1 MQLSQAPFL
10 ALLVVCGMIVTATV
24 FVFMPTRDVYCNL
37 RGVLILIPLTLMAS
51 ILIGRL
57 WRVYSTLR
65 IALTIGDQQNGKRKK
80 RDFGGRRIMDF
91 LSGLASIH
99 TLFRGE
105 YTGSRRHSL
114 RKKVS
119 DADLM
124 RVLCLLTLPQF
135 ILQIVGVSIY
145 RREVVIVFTDE
156 GEIGRTVCDLS
167 TRWPV
172 LVGEIYIGLLFVMA
186 IIVAYASRELP
197 SVFNE
202 KTAIFMTASMNG
214 VVVFFVLAMIFIFEQ
229 SILEPNVTVSAT
241 RT

>member
-1 MQLSQAPFL
+1 
-10 ALLVVCGMIVTATV
+10 
-24 FVFMPTRDVYCNL
+24 
-37 RGVLILIPLTLMAS
+37 
-51 ILIGRL
+51 
-57 WRVYSTLR
+57 
-65 IALTIGDQQNGKRKK
+65 
-80 RDFGGRRIMDF
+80 
-91 LSGLASIH
+91 
-99 TLFRGE
+99 
-105 YTGSRRHSL
+105 
-114 RKKVS
+114 
-119 DADLM
+119 M

-172 LVGEIYIGLLFVMA
+172 LVGEIYIGLLFIMA